1 MNSCLNVGKLSK
13 RGPQQTFTRHL
24 IKFQHDII
32 MAILH
37 LKHPVDNAS
46 LESVKMS
53 SWRELLSE
61 RSFQSIQMW
70 KYSHLVL
77 RTYN

>member
-1 MNSCLNVGKLSK
+1 MLECREIEQTRS
-13 RGPQQTFTRHL
+13 QQTFTRHL